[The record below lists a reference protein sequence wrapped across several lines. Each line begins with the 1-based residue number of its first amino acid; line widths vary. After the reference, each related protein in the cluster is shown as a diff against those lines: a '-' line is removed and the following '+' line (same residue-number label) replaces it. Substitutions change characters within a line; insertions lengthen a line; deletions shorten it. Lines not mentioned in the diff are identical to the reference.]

1 MEDFK
6 PLSLSGTAN
15 ELLLDEAK
23 KRQERLLGLL
33 ELAKLG
39 EKLEGDV
46 QWSVAVLHRQRK
58 WA

>member
-23 KRQERLLGLL
+23 KRQERFLGLL

-46 QWSVAVLHRQRK
+46 QWSVAMLQRQRK

>member
-46 QWSVAVLHRQRK
+46 QWSVAMLQRQRK